1 MTEDKNGTEIEIQ
14 KKLVEIIERTKTQ
27 NEILKKLLETFD
39 KKESHLNKLKQNN
52 NNQNST
58 KWKK

>member
-27 NEILKKLLETFD
+27 NEILEKLLETLN
-39 KKESHLNKLKQNN
+39 KKESHISKLK
-52 NNQNST
+52 
-58 KWKK
+58 